1 MYRILHTADWH
12 LGKMLG
18 DFSREEEH
26 AAFLDFLLETIRT
39 NDIDALLIAGDIF
52 DSANPPQSAV
62 AMYYNFLSQLQRI
75 RECQV
80 IVIAGNHDSPS
91 HIDAPKQLLKH
102 LNTHVVG
109 HLPENIEEL
118 LIALP
123 NQENPQVI
131 VAAVPFLRDRDL
143 RTGQS
148 GQSSADIQAVMTQS
162 IADCYRRTVN
172 AVITDKNVPIIAMG
186 HLTVAG
192 SSASDS
198 EREIH
203 IGGLGALTADR
214 FPSEF
219 CYVALGHL
227 HRPQRCGKQ
236 DHIRYSGSPIPL
248 SFSEATDKKEL
259 VLLEIDA
266 TGELKRI
273 SIPITPSRQL
283 LVVESSS
290 NEIESIL
297 AELAKNPSPNPLP
310 LWVEINI
317 INPTPGENIA
327 AKISS
332 LTEKT
337 YYKVIR
343 IVAKKTSPLPSL
355 STDLMIE
362 HQQIDELLSRPSDI
376 FDMRVAQELGISVE
390 QQISLKQTFARLLTI
405 HQGE

>member
-1 MYRILHTADWH
+1 
-12 LGKMLG
+12 
-18 DFSREEEH
+18 
-26 AAFLDFLLETIRT
+26 
-39 NDIDALLIAGDIF
+39 
-52 DSANPPQSAV
+52 
-62 AMYYNFLSQLQRI
+62 
-75 RECQV
+75 
-80 IVIAGNHDSPS
+80 
-91 HIDAPKQLLKH
+91 
-102 LNTHVVG
+102 
-109 HLPENIEEL
+109 
-118 LIALP
+118 
-123 NQENPQVI
+123 
-131 VAAVPFLRDRDL
+131 
-143 RTGQS
+143 
-148 GQSSADIQAVMTQS
+148 
-162 IADCYRRTVN
+162 
-172 AVITDKNVPIIAMG
+172 
-186 HLTVAG
+186 
-192 SSASDS
+192 
-198 EREIH
+198 
-203 IGGLGALTADR
+203 
-214 FPSEF
+214 
-219 CYVALGHL
+219 VALGHL